1 MVCYAFGFYWNH
13 QNWILVILP
22 FVVIFSWIR
31 NLDDLTPFSMMG
43 NLCILFSLFVI
54 TYEEIYL
61 FASSDPREMAAI
73 RRPGDVSLGP
83 KNASGIA
90 LYFGGVIFA
99 FEGIGVVSDQCR

>member
-1 MVCYAFGFYWNH
+1 MGCFAFGFYLFPKI
-13 QNWILVILP
+13 WILIILP

-31 NLDDLTPFSMMG
+31 NLDDLTPFSMLG

-61 FASSDPREMAAI
+61 FASNDPREMAAI
-73 RRPGDVSLGP
+73 RQGNVSLGP
-83 KNASGIA
+83 QSASGIA

-99 FEGIGVVSDQCR
+99 FEGIGVVSYYCR